1 MDKLHLSVLSAWILL
16 IIHDRLIAMTGL
28 DLMVLPFAGLA
39 IVVYALCTCD
49 QKGTQSKK
57 EEA

>member
-1 MDKLHLSVLSAWILL
+1 MDKLHLSLLSAWIIL
-16 IIHDRLIAMTGL
+16 IVHDRLIATTGL
-28 DLMVLPFAGLA
+28 DLMVLPFVGLA
-39 IVVYALCTCD
+39 IVVYALCTFD

>member
-1 MDKLHLSVLSAWILL
+1 MDKLHLSIVSAWILV
-16 IIHDRLIAMTGL
+16 IIHDRMVKMTGM
-28 DLMVLPFAGLA
+28 DLMVLPLVGLA
-39 IVVYALCTCD
+39 IVLYALCTFN